1 MLMTDEY
8 PGKEAGKQ
16 TDRLHRVW
24 PHSGRNTAPQGQ
36 GARWQVT
43 RPRHLHLSPSPD
55 AGCLWKGVRVGL
67 KAGPVFW
74 VLPGRVLWGPPPPY
88 LLRDLPTFF
97 YLISNTALRA
107 RGSYSHFIDDRSEA
121 WPTVSQSGFDSR
133 PISKADTCPD
143 TPEYLGSHLLNRSCL
158 TKMLVS
164 FLKSL

>member
-1 MLMTDEY
+1 MGPAKPL
-8 PGKEAGKQ
+8 
-16 TDRLHRVW
+16 
-24 PHSGRNTAPQGQ
+24 AP
-36 GARWQVT
+36 
-43 RPRHLHLSPSPD
+43 
-55 AGCLWKGVRVGL
+55 LWKEHRS
-67 KAGPVFW
+67 AGT
-74 VLPGRVLWGPPPPY
+74 GRKVAGDQTQAPPPISISTCGLPLERRACGSESRARLLGSSWQGPLGTPSPY

-143 TPEYLGSHLLNRSCL
+143 APEYLGSHLLNRSCL